1 LPPETEPTAP
11 KGERSRGRVSVRA
24 LLLLGAVA
32 LALYGADQVA
42 KYLIVT
48 QLRPGDLV
56 PVLGQVLQLHYVT
69 NSGAAFSLATGFTW
83 ILSIVAVGVVVV
95 IVWFA
100 RRIRSLGW
108 ACVFG
113 LVLGGAAGNLT
124 DRLFREPGFGVGHV
138 VDFIQVW
145 GFPAIFNIADS
156 GIVAAMGLFLILSIR
171 GVGLDGR
178 TAVYVRRARSAD
190 DADIVPEKAVAKNP
204 AKKPANTGHQPAAKS
219 APKA

>member
-1 LPPETEPTAP
+1 M
-11 KGERSRGRVSVRA
+11 

-32 LALYGADQVA
+32 LALYGLDQFA
-42 KYLIVT
+42 KHQVVTSMHEGELI
-48 QLRPGDLV
+48 

-69 NSGAAFSLATGFTW
+69 NSGAAFSLAAGFTW
-83 ILSIVAVGVVVV
+83 ILSIVAIAVVVF

-100 RRIRSLGW
+100 RRIRSFGW

-124 DRLFREPGFGVGHV
+124 DRLFREPGFGTGHV

-156 GIVAAMGLFLILSIR
+156 GIVAAMGLFIILSLR
-171 GVGLDGR
+171 GIGLDGR
-178 TAVYVRRARSAD
+178 KAVYVRRQRSAD
-190 DADIVPEKAVAKNP
+190 DPDVVPDKRA
-204 AKKPANTGHQPAAKS
+204 TGGTKS
-219 APKA
+219 APRA

>member
-1 LPPETEPTAP
+1 M
-11 KGERSRGRVSVRA
+11 
-24 LLLLGAVA
+24 LLLGAVA
-32 LALYGADQVA
+32 LVVYGADQLA

-48 QLRPGDLV
+48 NLREGELV

-83 ILSIVAVGVVVV
+83 ILSIVAVGVVVF

-100 RRIRSLGW
+100 RRIRSIGW

-124 DRLFREPGFGVGHV
+124 DRLFRQPGFGTGHV
-138 VDFIQVW
+138 VDFVQVW
-145 GFPAIFNIADS
+145 GFPAIFNVADS
-156 GIVAAMGLFLILSIR
+156 AIVVAMGLFIILSLR
-171 GVGLDGR
+171 GIGLDGR
-178 TAVYVRRARSAD
+178 KAIYVRRKRSAD
-190 DADIVPEKAVAKNP
+190 DADIVPAKP
-204 AKKPANTGHQPAAKS
+204 IGGTPKS

>member
-1 LPPETEPTAP
+1 LPQATEPAAP
-11 KGERSRGRVSVRA
+11 NGERSARRVSVRA
-24 LLLLGAVA
+24 LLLLCAVA
-32 LALYGADQVA
+32 LVLYGADQLA
-42 KYLIVT
+42 KHLIVT
-48 QLRPGDLV
+48 NLREGELV
-56 PVLGQVLQLHYVT
+56 PVLGQVLQFHYVT
-69 NSGAAFSLATGFTW
+69 NSGAAFSLAAGFTW
-83 ILSIVAVGVVVV
+83 ILSIVAVGVVVF

-124 DRLFREPGFGVGHV
+124 DRLFREPGFGTGHV

-156 GIVAAMGLFLILSIR
+156 GIVAAMGLFIILSLR
-171 GVGLDGR
+171 GIGLDGR
-178 TAVYVRRARSAD
+178 KAVYVRRARSAD
-190 DADIVPEKAVAKNP
+190 DPDVVP
-204 AKKPANTGHQPAAKS
+204 AKPTSAAERTGSKTAPKT

>member
-1 LPPETEPTAP
+1 MPPATEPTAP
-11 KGERSRGRVSVRA
+11 EREPGRGRVSVRA

-32 LALYGADQVA
+32 LVLYGADQFV
-42 KYLIVT
+42 KHLIVT
-48 QLRPGDLV
+48 NLHEGDLV
-56 PVLGQVLQLHYVT
+56 PLLGQAVQLHYVT

-83 ILSIVAVGVVVV
+83 ILSVVAVGVVIVV
-95 IVWFA
+95 VWFA

-156 GIVAAMGLFLILSIR
+156 GIVAAMGLFIILSLR
-171 GVGLDGR
+171 GIGLDGR
-178 TAVYVRRARSAD
+178 KAVYVRRERSAD
-190 DADIVPEKAVAKNP
+190 DPDVVPEKSQIASTKSSSAKSSS
-204 AKKPANTGHQPAAKS
+204 ATKPASKG
-219 APKA
+219 

>member
-32 LALYGADQVA
+32 LALYAADQVA
-42 KYLIVT
+42 KHLIVT

-156 GIVAAMGLFLILSIR
+156 GIVVAMGLFLILSIR

>member
-1 LPPETEPTAP
+1 LPPATEPTAP
-11 KGERSRGRVSVRA
+11 KGEPSRGRVSVRA

-32 LALYGADQVA
+32 LLLYGADQFA
-42 KYLIVT
+42 KHLIVT
-48 QLRPGDLV
+48 NLHEGDLV
-56 PVLGQVLQLHYVT
+56 PVLGQVLQLHFVT

-83 ILSIVAVGVVVV
+83 ILSVVAVGVVIVV
-95 IVWFA
+95 VWFA

-145 GFPAIFNIADS
+145 GFPAIFNVADS
-156 GIVAAMGLFLILSIR
+156 GIVAAMGLFIILSVR
-171 GVGLDGR
+171 GIGLDGR
-178 TAVYVRRARSAD
+178 KAVYVRRTRSSD
-190 DADIVPEKAVAKNP
+190 DPDIVPEKSAAASKAP
-204 AKKPANTGHQPAAKS
+204 SKP

>member
-1 LPPETEPTAP
+1 MSP
-11 KGERSRGRVSVRA
+11 RA

-32 LALYGADQVA
+32 LVLYGADQGV
-42 KYLIVT
+42 KHLIVT
-48 QLRPGDLV
+48 NLHEGELV

-83 ILSIVAVGVVVV
+83 ILSIVAIGVVAF
-95 IVWFA
+95 IVWYA

-124 DRLFREPGFGVGHV
+124 DRLFREPGFGTGHV

-156 GIVAAMGLFLILSIR
+156 GIVAAMGLFIILSLR
-171 GVGLDGR
+171 GIGLDGR
-178 TAVYVRRARSAD
+178 KAVYVRRKRSAD
-190 DADIVPEKAVAKNP
+190 DPDVVPT
-204 AKKPANTGHQPAAKS
+204 KPRSPAASTKS

>member
-1 LPPETEPTAP
+1 LPQETEPTAP
-11 KGERSRGRVSVRA
+11 KGERSRGRISVRA

-32 LALYGADQVA
+32 LVVYGVDQLA

-48 QLRPGDLV
+48 NLREGELV
-56 PVLGQVLQLHYVT
+56 PVLGEVLQLHYVT

-83 ILSIVAVGVVVV
+83 ILSIVAVGVVIF

-100 RRIRSLGW
+100 RRIRSVGW

-124 DRLFREPGFGVGHV
+124 DRLFRQPGFGTGHV
-138 VDFIQVW
+138 VDFVQVW

-156 GIVAAMGLFLILSIR
+156 AIVVAMGLFIILSLR
-171 GVGLDGR
+171 GIGLDGR
-178 TAVYVRRARSAD
+178 KAVYVRRTRSAD
-190 DADIVPEKAVAKNP
+190 DADIVPAKP
-204 AKKPANTGHQPAAKS
+204 VGGTPKS